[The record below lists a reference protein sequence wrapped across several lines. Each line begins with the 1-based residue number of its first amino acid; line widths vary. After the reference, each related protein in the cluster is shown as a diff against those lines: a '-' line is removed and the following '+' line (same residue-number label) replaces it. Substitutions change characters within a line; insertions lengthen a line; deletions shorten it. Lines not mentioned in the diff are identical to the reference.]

1 MRLDN
6 EIQRDVEAELR
17 WTPEVDDTDVSIKVQ
32 GGAVTLTG
40 FVPNSV
46 QKYRAERAARRVK
59 GVAAV
64 ANDIQV
70 RWSGTAPTDPE
81 IARAAVATLKSDLPS
96 AAEQIRPMVHEG
108 RITLL
113 GEVEWYYQ
121 RELAEKLMHRIAGV
135 ISVRNSIHIKP
146 KLAAEKDIKARI
158 EAAFQRLADVDA
170 HNIAVDA
177 TGSEITLRGEVR
189 SWAERDQAQ
198 ATAWGAPGVTRV
210 ANELTVRT

>member
-6 EIQRDVEAELR
+6 EIQRDVESELK

-40 FVPNSV
+40 FVPDSF

>member
-1 MRLDN
+1 MRLDS
-6 EIQRDVEAELR
+6 EIQEDVEAELK
-17 WTPEVDDTDVSIKVQ
+17 WTPEVDATDVAVKVKD
-32 GGAVTLTG
+32 GTAALTG
-40 FVPNSV
+40 FVHNSF

-70 RWSGTAPTDPE
+70 RWLGTVPTDPE
-81 IARAAVATLKSDLPS
+81 IARSAVAILKSDLPS

-113 GEVEWYYQ
+113 GEVEWHYQ
-121 RELAEKLMHRIAGV
+121 RELAEKLMYRIAGV
-135 ISVRNSIHIKP
+135 ISVRNSIHINP
-146 KLAAEKDIKARI
+146 KAAVEKDIKFRI

-170 HNIAVDA
+170 HKIAVEA
-177 TGSEITLRGEVR
+177 AGSEITLRGEVR

-198 ATAWGAPGVTRV
+198 STAWAAPGVTHV